1 MARRAA
7 PPNSGPSYLPPSSH
21 SLAPRLNVDPNES
34 RFQRFLREQVRS
46 ACIRTPRKVDKLRQ
60 QVYAPEKIQGNIS
73 IVTGVGMFLG
83 GIVAVRLWGEALVG
97 DI

>member
-21 SLAPRLNVDPNES
+21 SIPGTGRYYVDPNES
-34 RFQRFLREQVRS
+34 RFQSFLREQ
-46 ACIRTPRKVDKLRQ
+46 IF
-60 QVYAPEKIQGNIS
+60 APEKLPGNIS

-83 GIVAVRLWGEALVG
+83 GIAVMRVWGEALVG